1 MSVRSRSLPGPE
13 QRQRHGA
20 TVVRLSHTILV
31 LSLDEICYSTTF
43 SPPTET
49 AVRFHSSTSSYV
61 SITETYVSLP
71 CYFRGPITIRTGD
84 DRIALSPALKE
95 HTALISDVPGVRVY
109 FVGDR
114 PRVGKW
120 GNDGD
125 NSDNGGAVEDSSL
138 HGLSVSGKVF
148 DRANQLG
155 WRGRGASYDAQWL
168 ARVLWRC

>member
-1 MSVRSRSLPGPE
+1 MLQHDLLSPNRNRRALPF
-13 QRQRHGA
+13 
-20 TVVRLSHTILV
+20 
-31 LSLDEICYSTTF
+31 LDIELRANYGD
-43 SPPTET
+43 
-49 AVRFHSSTSSYV
+49 V
-61 SITETYVSLP
+61 YVSLP
-71 CYFRGPITIRTGD
+71 RCFRGPITIRTGD
-84 DRIALSPALKE
+84 DRIALSPALEE

-114 PRVGKW
+114 TRVGKW